1 LSTSQTREA
10 LTPISDGLSRRAAVL
25 RLGAGGLGGA
35 LLGGGLLAA
44 SAQEA
49 TPEAGQGGEFL
60 AIRQYTFAPGHAMG
74 ELAEAVHSGFMP
86 IVSQVPGF
94 VEYYLV
100 ETEEGALSISVFTDQ
115 AGAEESTKRAA
126 DWVADA
132 LAGFFDGPP
141 TVTTGTVRIHE

>member
-1 LSTSQTREA
+1 
-10 LTPISDGLSRRAAVL
+10 VL

-35 LLGGGLLAA
+35 LLGSRLLAG

-60 AIRQYTFAPGHAMG
+60 AVRQYTFAPGHTMG
-74 ELAEAVHSGFMP
+74 ELTAVVNSGFMP
-86 IVSQVPGF
+86 IVTQVPGF
-94 VEYYLV
+94 IEYFLV
-100 ETEEGALSISVFTDQ
+100 ETEEGAISISVFTDQ

-126 DWVADA
+126 DWVAEN
-132 LAGFFDGPP
+132 LGGFFAGPP

>member
-1 LSTSQTREA
+1 MRDA
-10 LTPISDGLSRRAAVL
+10 LTPDSDGLSRRAVVL
-25 RLGAGGLGGA
+25 RFGASGLGGA
-35 LLGGGLLAA
+35 LLGSALLAA

-49 TPEAGQGGEFL
+49 TPEAGQAGEFL
-60 AIRQYTFAPGHAMG
+60 AIRQYTFAAGHTMG
-74 ELAEAVHSGFMP
+74 ELAAAVESGFMP

-100 ETEEGALSISVFTDQ
+100 ETAEGAVSISVFTDQ

-132 LAGFFDGPP
+132 LAGFFAGPP